1 MNAQSLYCNKTIFTR
16 AVSIMLFFATCSTA
30 AQNLMMGTIQFP
42 SSIATV
48 PDIRVYRGGRK
59 ILCEQD
65 QDSKKITLTIPREPR
80 EQMFYLLIS
89 ESISFHQVDSDHPE
103 EAQNTIGYFRVPKKQ
118 DYKLYKLQ
126 LVCEQPE
133 QRNTMLQNYRLML
146 DADVTNRLGQKDK
159 KKQQPMYSW
168 RVTEQTLQE
177 GTRSIPEDT
186 IIVYY
191 YPHLI
196 ESISGG
202 SKFELPT
209 IKIKSDLITLVGSE
223 LKLHELSDGLV
234 LSCLDHDSLHATI
247 QQNVRLGKLH
257 TLVAPTA

>member
-1 MNAQSLYCNKTIFTR
+1 MNAQNLFLSTSTISR
-16 AVSIMLFFATCSTA
+16 LLGIALFIACPA
-30 AQNLMMGTIQFP
+30 IAQNLMMGTIQFP
-42 SSIATV
+42 NTISSV
-48 PDIRVYRGGRK
+48 PDVRVYRGGHK
-59 ILCEQD
+59 IPCESD

-80 EQMFYLLIS
+80 EETFHLLVS
-89 ESISFHQVDSDHPE
+89 ETISFHQVDCDHPE

-126 LVCEQPE
+126 LVCEQPD
-133 QRNTMLQNYRLML
+133 QNGNPLQSYRHMF
-146 DADVTNRLGQKDK
+146 DADATNRFSQKDTK
-159 KKQQPMYSW
+159 KKQPMYSW
-168 RVTEQTLQE
+168 RVTEQTLPE

-209 IKIKSDLITLVGSE
+209 IKIKPDLLALVGSE

-247 QQNVRLGKLH
+247 QQKVRFGKLH